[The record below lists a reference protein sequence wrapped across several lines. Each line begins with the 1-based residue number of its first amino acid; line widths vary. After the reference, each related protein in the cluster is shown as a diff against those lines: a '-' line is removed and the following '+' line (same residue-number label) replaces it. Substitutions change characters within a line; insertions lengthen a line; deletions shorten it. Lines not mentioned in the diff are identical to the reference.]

1 MSNPETTITELHPG
15 PRDVRA
21 ETAPTLPRLLAGIRA
36 DGASTHAEHLDV
48 HGPLP
53 LSLGEGTGRRRARA
67 EAARL
72 LDEIERSGLT
82 GRGGAAFPT
91 ATKMRAVAGARGR
104 AIVVANAAEGEPASL
119 KDRTLVETLP
129 HLVLDGG
136 LIAAEAIGADEL
148 VVCACES
155 AGASIEAMQLAI
167 AERSRELARS
177 RSAPKV
183 QLVSVPSHYVAGQE
197 TALLNYL
204 GGGPAKPTFT
214 PPLPFEQG
222 LRRRPTLVN
231 NAETLA
237 HLALIARHGASWFR
251 QLGTA
256 SQPGSTLVTLTG
268 PVAHP
273 GVYEIENGASL
284 SSLIQAGG
292 GTTAGVRAVL
302 LGGYAGAWV
311 GGELL
316 QALALSQEHLAPHG
330 ATLGAGIVLLLSDA
344 ACPVAEAA
352 RVARWM
358 AGQSAR
364 QCGPCLH
371 GLDSLASTIEQMAS
385 GTAQGNATQRADRL
399 ASLTA
404 RRGACAHPDGAVNL
418 ILSSLEVF
426 ASEFADH
433 VRHGACDGCTRAPEL
448 PLPLRPVSEASRQ
461 PSLRRAPALRP

>member
-1 MSNPETTITELHPG
+1 MSNPETAMTELYPAPHDAG
-15 PRDVRA
+15 A
-21 ETAPTLPRLLAGIRA
+21 EAPPALPRVLAGIRA
-36 DGASTHAEHLDV
+36 AGASTHAEHLEV
-48 HGPLP
+48 HGALP
-53 LSLGEGTGRRRARA
+53 RSLGERGGRRQARDD
-67 EAARL
+67 AARL

-91 ATKMRAVAGARGR
+91 ATKMRAVAAARGR

-136 LIAAEAIGADEL
+136 LTAAAAVGADEL
-148 VVCACES
+148 IVCACES
-155 AGASIEAMQLAI
+155 AGASVDAMQLAI
-167 AERSRELARS
+167 AERSHELARS
-177 RSAPKV
+177 PSAPKV

-197 TALLNYL
+197 TALLQYL

-256 SQPGSTLVTLTG
+256 SQPGSTLVTLSG

-284 SSLIQAGG
+284 SSLIEASG

-302 LGGYAGAWV
+302 LGGYAGAWI

-316 QALALSQEHLAPHG
+316 PAVALSQEHLAPHG

-344 ACPVAEAA
+344 ACPVAETA

-358 AGQSAR
+358 ADQSAH
-364 QCGPCLH
+364 QCGPCIH
-371 GLDSLASTIEQMAS
+371 GLASLADTIEQMAS
-385 GTAQGNATQRADRL
+385 GTAEGNATQRAERL
-399 ASLTA
+399 ASLTV

-426 ASEFADH
+426 SPEFADH
-433 VRHGACDGCTRAPEL
+433 ARHGSCEACTRAPEL
-448 PLPLRPVSEASRQ
+448 PLPFRPVAEASRQ
-461 PSLRRAPALRP
+461 PSNRRPLALRP